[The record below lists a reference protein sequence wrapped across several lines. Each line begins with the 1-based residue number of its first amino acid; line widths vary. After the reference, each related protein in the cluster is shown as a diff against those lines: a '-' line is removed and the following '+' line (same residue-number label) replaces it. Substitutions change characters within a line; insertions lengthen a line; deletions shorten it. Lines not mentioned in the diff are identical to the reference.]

1 MQTLRIN
8 STGADVRRLQE
19 LLNSRGFNLTVDG
32 IFGILTE
39 TAVREFQREGDLTTD
54 GIVGQQ
60 TWRALGVVDN
70 SKFKIQNSKLDEPTT
85 AGVVRYSLASDGES
99 QLTPNFKIKEF
110 ASKCGADDIFI
121 DVDFIKNVFQKIREH
136 FKTPITITSG
146 YRTDQHNINIRADKR
161 QTNSNHRYN
170 EQIAR
175 QTNNNQCNGSAI
187 DFSVRGVSVIEVCR
201 YCESIGVKCII
212 QYPGWTH
219 IDNRNSRFFSRN
231 SGQSATNSFN

>member
-1 MQTLRIN
+1 MKLVYAGLTNKKQMTEDLLKALTPYI
-8 STGADVRRLQE
+8 DVAYGIIIIVIGMLIKSMSEKHEVGCKRRKWVLKFDT
-19 LLNSRGFNLTVDG
+19 NKRFPFNL
-32 IFGILTE
+32 
-39 TAVREFQREGDLTTD
+39 
-54 GIVGQQ
+54 
-60 TWRALGVVDN
+60 
-70 SKFKIQNSKLDEPTT
+70 
-85 AGVVRYSLASDGES
+85 
-99 QLTPNFKIKEF
+99 
-110 ASKCGADDIFI
+110 
-121 DVDFIKNVFQKIREH
+121 
-136 FKTPITITSG
+136 
-146 YRTDQHNINIRADKR
+146 RTDQHNINIRADKR